1 MAVPRGID
9 GRRTGSLSKETRA
22 GSTEGQSAISSGIG
36 RPVFCF

>member
-1 MAVPRGID
+1 MAVPRRID
-9 GRRTGSLSKETRA
+9 GRRAGSLSEETR